1 VRLALEKLRRSGFLT
16 FRGLTGFVAA
26 MRSEGAGPMA
36 LLRLAAHLRPEGLAV
51 CGEDGRTTYRDLLA
65 SVRRLA
71 LHLQEVEG
79 LGVGD
84 RVVLLCRN
92 GIGAVESILAL
103 SRLGVDT
110 HLWNVDLSPSQ
121 LASRLEAEGF
131 ALAIGDDDVLKRLGP
146 QEGLRFRSL
155 PALGLAASGRLQ
167 GRQDLSKCRPG
178 RIVVATGGTGGKPR
192 AVVRRPSLRAVLRP
206 FLGLLER
213 MEIDSSRSALIATPF
228 YHGYG
233 LAFLFVCLFL
243 GVEVHLMRR
252 FEARTALGKVREHGI
267 EGAILVP
274 LMLKRMWMEDPEA
287 VGSMRFLLSGGA
299 RLDPALALE
308 VTRRSTAR
316 LFDLYGSTE
325 AGFSILA
332 TPEDRAKRPGTL
344 GKAISGVT
352 VRIRD
357 ELGQELSYGRVGRIC
372 IESPWAM
379 ENRDRTWV
387 DTGDL
392 GTVDEE
398 GFVFLTGRADDRIV
412 SGGENVHPE
421 DLERALLDCPGVGE
435 AVALGIEDAEF
446 GQRLA
451 AFVAPIAGSD
461 IDAAWV
467 LAWLKPRVARYQ
479 MPLRV
484 HLLKELPM
492 TAVGKV
498 DRQALK
504 ALIRLDVS
512 LRV

>member
-36 LLRLAAHLRPEGLAV
+36 LLRLAAHLHPNRFAACDEA
-51 CGEDGRTTYRDLLA
+51 ERTTCRDLLS

-71 LHLQEVEG
+71 LHLRHVEG
-79 LGVGD
+79 LRAGD

-92 GIGAVESILAL
+92 GIGAVEAILAL
-103 SRLGVDT
+103 SRIGVDA

-121 LASRLEAEGF
+121 LERRLEAGGF
-131 ALAIGDDDVLKRLGP
+131 RLVIGDSEVLAPFDPARHPDLRMLEDLRTVAFQGP
-146 QEGLRFRSL
+146 VIGQE
-155 PALGLAASGRLQ
+155 
-167 GRQDLSKCRPG
+167 LSKIRPG
-178 RIVVATGGTGGKPR
+178 RIVVASGGTSGKLR
-192 AVVRRPSLRAVLRP
+192 LAVRRPSLRAVLRP

-213 MEIDSSRSALIATPF
+213 LELDSCRSALIVTPF

-243 GVEVHLMRR
+243 GVEVHLVRR
-252 FEARTALGKVREHGI
+252 YATRAVLDRI
-267 EGAILVP
+267 RADAIDGAILVP
-274 LMLKRMWMEDPEA
+274 LMLQRMWTEDPDA

-299 RLDPALALE
+299 RLDPSLALE
-308 VTRRSTAR
+308 VTTRSSAR

-332 TPEDRAKRPGTL
+332 TPEDRATRPGTL
-344 GKAISGVT
+344 GKAIPGVT

-357 ELGQELSYGRVGRIC
+357 DLGQELSKGKVGRIC
-372 IESPWAM
+372 VESPWAM
-379 ENRDRTWV
+379 ENRDRAWV

-392 GTVDEE
+392 GRVDEM
-398 GFVFLTGRADDRIV
+398 GFVHLTGRADDRIV
-412 SGGENVHPE
+412 SGGENVHPQ
-421 DLERALLDCPGVGE
+421 DLERALLDCPDIAE
-435 AVALGIEDAEF
+435 AVVLGVEDPEF

-451 AFVAPIAGSD
+451 AFVAPALASD
-461 IDAAWV
+461 IDAEEI

-479 MPLRV
+479 MPVRV

-498 DRQALK
+498 DRAIL
-504 ALIRLDVS
+504 RS
-512 LRV
+512 L